1 MSYYNLHDYV
11 AVDLPFEFSFY
22 GKKYTKMYVYNR
34 GFISFTERHDDK
46 LWPEPPED
54 FPAGSLYTNII
65 APYWGLHTMDQT
77 KTAGTYH
84 LVSDDRVVVS
94 FKEYGNTMNMG
105 VDFQCVINKDGT
117 FQFSYKGD
125 NADAIIFDTYGL
137 AGIANEG
144 GSQYIQLPSRLI
156 TFGNTVRFNP
166 IVESPLAPGKSETV
180 KMDFDTR
187 KMAGDYSTVINV
199 TTNQPGREK
208 IEIPV
213 NLTLTGE
220 ADIVWPQDV
229 TVEHTIGY
237 ANTDYSDPMVQAGAL
252 YAAYFDVKNDGT
264 ANSYASNITV
274 GGPTIYDE
282 WFDME
287 TPVFMLM
294 YYAPEI
300 DWITGEPTGKY

>member
-1 MSYYNLHDYV
+1 MR
-11 AVDLPFEFSFY
+11 FS
-22 GKKYTKMYVYNR
+22 
-34 GFISFTERHDDK
+34 
-46 LWPEPPED
+46 
-54 FPAGSLYTNII
+54 
-65 APYWGLHTMDQT
+65 
-77 KTAGTYH
+77 
-84 LVSDDRVVVS
+84 
-94 FKEYGNTMNMG
+94 
-105 VDFQCVINKDGT
+105 
-117 FQFSYKGD
+117 
-125 NADAIIFDTYGL
+125 
-137 AGIANEG
+137 
-144 GSQYIQLPSRLI
+144 
-156 TFGNTVRFNP
+156 P

-199 TTNQPGREK
+199 TTNQPGRGK

-300 DWITGEPTGKY
+300 DWITGEPTGNYQWQPYQEGMPVTFGETPVRSRHENGPRGNIREGRRREPDAPGNTEDRQRR